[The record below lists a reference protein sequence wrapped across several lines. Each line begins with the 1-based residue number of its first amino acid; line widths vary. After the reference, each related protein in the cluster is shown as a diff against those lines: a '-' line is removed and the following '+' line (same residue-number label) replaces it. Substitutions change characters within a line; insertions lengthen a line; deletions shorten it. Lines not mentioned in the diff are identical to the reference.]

1 MRRRNSM
8 ALVNNERTATLNY
21 VFREKYGSLYLA
33 LLTSAGE
40 LTGEGYERQR
50 NQVGEACNSRI
61 SNDAKVHVPVAGED
75 GGDVTITAIYDD
87 KTGGTK
93 VTEADE
99 TEPRTINKNERISW
113 QVGEYIERLERG

>member
-1 MRRRNSM
+1 M

-33 LLTSAGE
+33 LLTSDGE
-40 LTGEGYERQR
+40 LTGEGYERQLITF
-50 NQVGEACNSRI
+50 GEASNSRI
-61 SNDAKVHVPVAGED
+61 SNDAEVHFPVALED
-75 GGDVTITAIYDD
+75 WGDVTKTAIYDD

-93 VTEADE
+93 VTEAYE